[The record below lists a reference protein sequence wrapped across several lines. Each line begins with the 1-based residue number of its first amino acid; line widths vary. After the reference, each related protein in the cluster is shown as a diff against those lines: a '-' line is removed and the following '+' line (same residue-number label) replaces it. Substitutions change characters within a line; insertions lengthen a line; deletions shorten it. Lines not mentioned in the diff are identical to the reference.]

1 MREILFRAKRTYKDE
16 WVYGNLIYDMHDQPH
31 IIEKKYFYEDEH
43 HLKYDN
49 DTDIPVFIDPN
60 TIGQYTGIKDLN
72 GTLIFEGDIV
82 KQKYHGKGVVKFSTE
97 LGSCGCCYPQFS
109 GSGFWAVSIDLSES
123 EVIGNIYDKVDK
135 EK

>member
-16 WVYGNLIYDMHDQPH
+16 WVYGNLIYDMHDKPH
-31 IIEKKYFYEDEH
+31 IIERKYFYEDGH

-49 DTDIPVFIDPN
+49 DTDIPVFIDPA

-82 KQKYHGKGVVKFSTE
+82 KQKYRGERVVKFSTD
-97 LGSCGCCYPQFS
+97 LGSCGCCFPEFG
-109 GSGFWAVSIDLSES
+109 GSGFWAAPIDLSES
-123 EVIGNIYDKVDK
+123 EVIGNIYDR
-135 EK
+135 